1 MSAGDPYQGDPY
13 QGEPPGPL
21 GYMAGNGVAANLLML
36 GIVLAG
42 LVSLTGLVREA
53 WPVLSFNTIEVA
65 VAWRGANPGE
75 IEESIIEKIEDQVRG
90 LKDVHKVRSVAAPG
104 IASVLIE
111 MKTSADMGEA
121 LDNIESAVSRID
133 NFPEGAERP
142 VIAET
147 DNSRSAVR
155 LVIHGDVGE
164 RALKGFALQ
173 VESELAALPEVTR
186 VEVSG
191 ARDYEISI
199 EVPARRLRALGLTL
213 EDIAAAIRDD
223 SLNLPAGRIETT
235 ESQVRLRTL
244 GQRYVQRDFEDIV
257 ILARD
262 DGAALRLGDIGI
274 VRDGFR
280 DSDLILRNQG
290 EPAVFVEVFS
300 APNEQVNDIANAVLA
315 HIAGA
320 VEPAAPDGIGIT
332 VWNDESRQYTERAE
346 ILLKNGGLGL
356 LLVLIA
362 LALFLEIRLAF
373 WVSVG
378 LAVTFIGAL
387 AVMLL
392 FGISISTVSLFV
404 FVLAIGIVVDDAIIV
419 AESIDSERGRGTPAL
434 AAAIRGT
441 RRIAL
446 PLTFAVLTSIAAFM
460 PLLFIPGGLGEL
472 WRPLPVIVI
481 GMLAISLVESLFV
494 LPHHLSNLRG
504 GEEGV
509 RSREWPAE
517 RHLARIQQAVRMQL
531 QRFSDGPLQRM
542 LVFTTAQPLV
552 IIAGA
557 VAALVLSIS
566 LIPAGIVQT
575 TFADIVQSDFVTA
588 TVEMPDGTVAARTA
602 EVAEALRG
610 AGLAVIE
617 DAAEERELPLAELLM
632 GDLLMVGQGPR
643 FEGGSVSAEPSL
655 NPRADLAFVQFK
667 LVSAQDRDV
676 TTIELAQRW
685 REAVG
690 VLPYVRNVSIT
701 GEALTL
707 GNAVEA
713 KLSHPDPA
721 RLAMIADETIARLRE
736 VGGVFDARSDYV
748 PDIREIQLRLL
759 PEARSLGLTADSL
772 ANQARDA
779 FVGAEAQRIQRDGE
793 ELRVMVRLPE
803 AERNSISDIERYPIR
818 VAGGD
823 VPLSQVAA
831 VELAA
836 SATSIRREEGQRVIT
851 VAADVDL
858 TEISANE
865 ANAILAGEILAELA
879 ETHPD
884 LVFEYGGVQAQ
895 QIESLDSLYRGFAIA
910 LLLIYSLLAIP
921 LRSYGKPLI
930 IMSIIPFG
938 LIGVILGHWVLGIP
952 VGASTVMGVLGL
964 SGVLVNDSLVM
975 VDLIGQR
982 IREGMAPRQAV
993 IEGAK
998 GRFRPILLTSITTF
1012 LGFTPLIFESSIQA
1026 QFFLPFAASLGIG
1039 ILVATGILML
1049 LVPAISILQL
1059 ELAAPRAKKLR
1070 TA

>member
-1 MSAGDPYQGDPY
+1 MSASDPY
-13 QGEPPGPL
+13 QGEASGPL
-21 GYMAGNGVAANLLML
+21 SYMAGNSMAANLLML
-36 GIVLAG
+36 GIVIAG

-53 WPVLSFNTIEVA
+53 WPVFKFHTIEVA
-65 VAWRGANPGE
+65 VAWRGANPQE
-75 IEESIIEKIEDQVRG
+75 IEESIIDKIEDQVRS

-104 IASVLIE
+104 VASVLIE
-111 MKTSADMGEA
+111 MKTGADISEA
-121 LDNIESAVSRID
+121 LDNVESAVSRID
-133 NFPEGAERP
+133 NFPEGALRP
-142 VIAET
+142 LIAEA

-164 RALKGFALQ
+164 RALKGFARQ
-173 VESELAALPEVTR
+173 VESELDALPEVTR
-186 VEVSG
+186 VEISG
-191 ARDYEISI
+191 ARDYEITI

-213 EDIAAAIRDD
+213 EDIAAAVRED

-235 ESQVRLRTL
+235 ESQVRLRAL

-262 DGAALRLGDIGI
+262 DGTALRLGDIGI

-280 DSDLILRNQG
+280 DSNLILRHQG

-300 APNEQVNDIANAVLA
+300 APNEQINDIANAALA
-315 HIAGA
+315 HIAEV
-320 VEPAAPDGIGIT
+320 VEPAAPEGIGIT
-332 VWNDESRQYTERAE
+332 VWNDESKQYTERAE
-346 ILLKNGGLGL
+346 ILLKNGALGL

-362 LALFLEIRLAF
+362 LTLFLEIRLAF
-373 WVSVG
+373 WVSAG
-378 LAVTFIGAL
+378 LAVTFVGAL

-419 AESIDSERGRGTPAL
+419 AESIDSERRRGTPAL

-446 PLTFAVLTSIAAFM
+446 PLTFAVLTSMAAFM
-460 PLLFIPGGLGEL
+460 PLLFIPGGIGEM
-472 WRPLPVIVI
+472 WRAVPVIVI
-481 GMLAISLVESLFV
+481 GMLAISLVESLFI
-494 LPHHLSNLRG
+494 LPHHLSNLPGADR
-504 GEEGV
+504 
-509 RSREWPAE
+509 RMWPAE
-517 RHLARIQQAVRMQL
+517 RHLVRIQQAVRTQL
-531 QRFSDGPLQRM
+531 QRFSDGPLHRM
-542 LVFTTAQPLV
+542 LEFATAQPLV

-566 LIPAGIVQT
+566 LIPAGIVKT
-575 TFADIVQSDFVTA
+575 TFADVAQSDFVTA
-588 TVEMPDGTVAARTA
+588 TVEMPDGTVAGRTS
-602 EVAEALRG
+602 EVAEALRQ
-610 AGLAVIE
+610 AGLAVIGR
-617 DAAEERELPLAELLM
+617 AAEERELPLAELLT

-643 FEGGSVSAEPSL
+643 FEGGSVIISPSL

-690 VLPYVRNVSIT
+690 VLPHARSVTIT
-701 GEALTL
+701 GEAFSL

-721 RLAMIADETIARLRE
+721 RLAMITDETIARLRE
-736 VGGVFDARSDYV
+736 VAGVFDVRSDYV
-748 PDIREIQLRLL
+748 PSIREIQLRLL

-793 ELRVMVRLPE
+793 ELRVLVRLPE
-803 AERNSISDIERYPIR
+803 AERNSIGDIERYPIR

-836 SATSIRREEGQRVIT
+836 SVTSIRREGGQRVVTI
-851 VAADVDL
+851 AADVDL
-858 TEISANE
+858 TKITGNE
-865 ANAILAGEILAELA
+865 ANTILAQQILAQLA
-879 ETHPD
+879 EEHPG
-884 LVFEYGGVQAQ
+884 LWYEYGGVQAQ
-895 QIESLDSLYRGFAIA
+895 QIESLGSLFRGFIIA
-910 LLLIYSLLAIP
+910 MLLIYSLLAIP
-921 LRSYGKPLI
+921 LRSYLKPLI

-938 LIGVILGHWVLGIP
+938 LIGVIVGHGVLGIAI
-952 VGASTVMGVLGL
+952 GASTVMAVLGL

-982 IREGMAPRQAV
+982 IREGVAPRQAV

-998 GRFRPILLTSITTF
+998 GRFRPIFLTSVTTF
-1012 LGFTPLIFESSIQA
+1012 LGFTPLIFDPSIQA

-1049 LVPAISILQL
+1049 VVPAISILQL
-1059 ELAAPRAKKLR
+1059 QLTTPRAKALR

>member
-1 MSAGDPYQGDPY
+1 MSARDPY
-13 QGEPPGPL
+13 QGEAPGPI

-36 GIVLAG
+36 GIVIAG

-53 WPVLSFNTIEVA
+53 WPVFVFNTIEVA

-75 IEESIIEKIEDQVRG
+75 IEESIIDKIEDQVSG

-104 IASVLIE
+104 VASVLIE
-111 MKTSADMGEA
+111 MKTGADMGEA
-121 LDNIESAVSRID
+121 LDNVEAAVSRID

-155 LVIHGDVGE
+155 VAIHGDVGE

-173 VESELAALPEVTR
+173 VESGLAALPEVTR
-186 VEVSG
+186 VEISG
-191 ARDYEISI
+191 ARDDEISI
-199 EVPARRLRALGLTL
+199 EVPARRLRALGLRL
-213 EDIAAAIRDD
+213 EDIAAAIRED
-223 SLNLPAGRIETT
+223 SLNLPAGSIETT
-235 ESQVRLRTL
+235 QSQVLRLRTL

-280 DSDLILRNQG
+280 DSDLILRHQG

-300 APNEQVNDIANAVLA
+300 APNEQINNIANAALA
-315 HIAGA
+315 HIAEV
-320 VEPAAPDGIGIT
+320 VEPAVPEGIGIT
-332 VWNDESRQYTERAE
+332 VWNDESRQYSERAE
-346 ILLKNGGLGL
+346 ILLKNGALGL

-373 WVSVG
+373 WVSAG
-378 LAVTFIGAL
+378 LAVTFVGAL

-446 PLTFAVLTSIAAFM
+446 PLTFAVLTSMAAFM
-460 PLLFIPGGLGEL
+460 PLLFIPGGIGEM
-472 WRPLPVIVI
+472 WRPVPVIVI

-494 LPHHLSNLRG
+494 LPHHLSNLPGADR
-504 GEEGV
+504 
-509 RSREWPAE
+509 RLWPGE
-517 RHLARIQQAVRMQL
+517 RHLARIQQTVRTQL
-531 QRFSDGPLQRM
+531 LRFSDGPLHRM
-542 LVFTTAQPLV
+542 LEFTTAQPLV

-566 LIPAGIVQT
+566 LLPAGIVKT
-575 TFADIVQSDFVTA
+575 TFADVVQSDFVTA
-588 TVEMPDGTVAARTA
+588 TLEMPDGTVAARTA
-602 EVAEALRG
+602 EVAEELRE
-610 AGLAVIE
+610 AGLAVIGR
-617 DAAEERELPLAELLM
+617 AAEERELPLAELLM

-643 FEGGSVSAEPSL
+643 FEGGSVILEPSL

-690 VLPYVRNVSIT
+690 VLPHARNVSIT
-701 GEALTL
+701 GEALSL

-721 RLAMIADETIARLRE
+721 RLAMIADATVARLRE
-736 VGGVFDARSDYV
+736 VGGVFDVRSDYV
-748 PDIREIQLRLL
+748 PSIRELQLRLL

-779 FVGAEAQRIQRDGE
+779 FVGAQAQRIQRDGE

-823 VPLSQVAA
+823 VPLSQAAA
-831 VELAA
+831 VEFGAA
-836 SATSIRREEGQRVIT
+836 ATSIHREGGRRVIT
-851 VAADVDL
+851 VAADVDQ

-895 QIESLDSLYRGFAIA
+895 QIESLGSLYRGFAIA
-910 LLLIYSLLAIP
+910 MLLIYSLLAIP
-921 LRSYGKPLI
+921 LRSYGRPLI

-938 LIGVILGHWVLGIP
+938 LIGVIVGHGVLGIP

-998 GRFRPILLTSITTF
+998 GRFRPILLTSVTTF
-1012 LGFTPLIFESSIQA
+1012 LGFTPLIFDSSIQA

-1049 LVPAISILQL
+1049 LVPAVSILQL
-1059 ELAAPRAKKLR
+1059 QLTAPRAKKLS

>member
-1 MSAGDPYQGDPY
+1 MSARDPS
-13 QGEPPGPL
+13 QGEAPGPI
-21 GYMAGNGVAANLLML
+21 GYMAGNGMAANLLML
-36 GIVLAG
+36 GIVIAG

-53 WPVLSFNTIEVA
+53 WPVFVFNTIEVA
-65 VAWRGANPGE
+65 VSWRGANPQE
-75 IEESIIEKIEDQVRG
+75 VEESIIDKIEDQVRG

-104 IASVLIE
+104 VASVLIE
-111 MKTSADMGEA
+111 MKTGADMSEA
-121 LDNIESAVSRID
+121 LDNVESAVSRID

-186 VEVSG
+186 VEISG

-213 EDIAAAIRDD
+213 GDIAAAIRED

-235 ESQVRLRTL
+235 ESQVLRLRTL
-244 GQRYVQRDFEDIV
+244 GQRYVQRDFEDVV

-262 DGAALRLGDIGI
+262 DGTALRLGDIGI

-280 DSDLILRNQG
+280 DSDLILRHQG

-300 APNEQVNDIANAVLA
+300 APNEQINDIANAALA
-315 HIAGA
+315 HIAEV
-320 VEPAAPDGIGIT
+320 VEPAAPEGIDIT
-332 VWNDESRQYTERAE
+332 VWNDESRQYSERVE
-346 ILLKNGGLGL
+346 ILLKNGALGL

-362 LALFLEIRLAF
+362 LTLFLEIRLAF
-373 WVSVG
+373 WVSAG
-378 LAVTFIGAL
+378 LAVTFVGAL

-419 AESIDSERGRGTPAL
+419 AESIDSERGRRTPAL

-446 PLTFAVLTSIAAFM
+446 PLTFAVLTSMAAFM
-460 PLLFIPGGLGEL
+460 PLLFIPGGIGEM
-472 WRPLPVIVI
+472 WRPVPVIVI

-494 LPHHLSNLRG
+494 LPHHLSNLPGADR
-504 GEEGV
+504 
-509 RSREWPAE
+509 RMWPAE
-517 RHLARIQQAVRMQL
+517 RHLARIQQAVRTQL
-531 QRFSDGPLQRM
+531 QRFSDGPLQRI
-542 LVFTTAQPLV
+542 LEFTTAQPLV

-557 VAALVLSIS
+557 VATLVLSIS
-566 LIPAGIVQT
+566 LIPAGIVKT
-575 TFADIVQSDFVTA
+575 TFADVVQSDFVTA
-588 TVEMPDGTVAARTA
+588 TLEMPEGTVAARTA
-602 EVAEALRG
+602 EVAEELRE
-610 AGLAVIE
+610 AGLAVIGR
-617 DAAEERELPLAELLM
+617 AAEERELPLAELLV

-643 FEGGSVSAEPSL
+643 FEGGSVILEPSL

-676 TTIELAQRW
+676 TTVELAQRW

-690 VLPYVRNVSIT
+690 MLLHARNVSIT
-701 GEALTL
+701 GEALSL

-736 VGGVFDARSDYV
+736 IDGVFDARSDYV
-748 PDIREIQLRLL
+748 PNIREIQLRLL

-823 VPLSQVAA
+823 VPLSQAAA

-836 SATSIRREEGQRVIT
+836 SATSIRREGGQRVVT
-851 VAADVDL
+851 VAADIDQ
-858 TEISANE
+858 TQITGNE
-865 ANAILAGEILAELA
+865 ANAILAAEILAELA
-879 ETHPD
+879 KTHPD

-895 QIESLDSLYRGFAIA
+895 QIESLGSLFRGFIIA
-910 LLLIYSLLAIP
+910 MLLIYSLLAIP
-921 LRSYGKPLI
+921 LRSYSKPLI

-938 LIGVILGHWVLGIP
+938 LIGVILGHGVLGIAI
-952 VGASTVMGVLGL
+952 GASTVMGVLGL

-998 GRFRPILLTSITTF
+998 GRFRPILLTSVTTF
-1012 LGFTPLIFESSIQA
+1012 LGFTPLILDSSIQA

-1059 ELAAPRAKKLR
+1059 ELTAPRAKKLR

>member
-1 MSAGDPYQGDPY
+1 MSAGDSC
-13 QGEPPGPL
+13 QGEAPGPI

-36 GIVLAG
+36 GIVIAG

-53 WPVLSFNTIEVA
+53 WPVFVFNTIEVA
-65 VAWRGANPGE
+65 VAWRGANPEE
-75 IEESIIEKIEDQVRG
+75 IEESIIDKIEDQVRG

-104 IASVLIE
+104 VASVLIE
-111 MKTSADMGEA
+111 MKTGADMGEA
-121 LDNIESAVSRID
+121 LDNVESAVSRID

-155 LVIHGDVGE
+155 VAIHGDVGE

-186 VEVSG
+186 VEISG

-199 EVPARRLRALGLTL
+199 EVPTRRLRALGLTL
-213 EDIAAAIRDD
+213 EDIAAAVRED

-235 ESQVRLRTL
+235 ESQVLRLRTL

-262 DGAALRLGDIGI
+262 DGTALRLGDIGT

-280 DSDLILRNQG
+280 DSNLILRHRG

-300 APNEQVNDIANAVLA
+300 APNEQINDIANAVLA
-315 HIAGA
+315 HIAEA
-320 VEPAAPDGIGIT
+320 VEPAAPEGIGIT
-332 VWNDESRQYTERAE
+332 VWNDESRQYSERAG
-346 ILLKNGGLGL
+346 ILLKNGALGL

-373 WVSVG
+373 WVSAG

-441 RRIAL
+441 RRISL
-446 PLTFAVLTSIAAFM
+446 PLTFAVLTSMAAFM
-460 PLLFIPGGLGEL
+460 PLLFIPGGIGEM
-472 WRPLPVIVI
+472 WRPVPVIVI

-494 LPHHLSNLRG
+494 LPHHLSNPPAADR
-504 GEEGV
+504 
-509 RSREWPAE
+509 RMWPAE
-517 RHLARIQQAVRMQL
+517 RHLARIQQAVRTQL
-531 QRFSDGPLQRM
+531 LRFSEGPLHRM

-552 IIAGA
+552 VIASA

-566 LIPAGIVQT
+566 LIPAGIVKT
-575 TFADIVQSDFVTA
+575 TFADVVQSDFVTA
-588 TVEMPDGTVAARTA
+588 TLEMPDGTVAGRTA
-602 EVAEALRG
+602 EVAEELRQ
-610 AGLAVIE
+610 AGLAVIGR
-617 DAAEERELPLAELLM
+617 AAEERELPLAELLT

-643 FEGGSVSAEPSL
+643 FEGGSVILEPSL
-655 NPRADLAFVQFK
+655 NPRAELAFVQFK
-667 LVSAQDRDV
+667 LVSAQDRDL

-690 VLPYVRNVSIT
+690 VLPHARNVSIT
-701 GEALTL
+701 GEALSL

-721 RLAMIADETIARLRE
+721 RLAMIADEAIARLRE

-748 PDIREIQLRLL
+748 PSIREIQLRLL

-823 VPLSQVAA
+823 VPLSQAAA

-836 SATSIRREEGQRVIT
+836 SPTSIRREGGQRVIT
-851 VAADVDL
+851 VAADVDQ
-858 TEISANE
+858 TEITANE
-865 ANAILAGEILAELA
+865 ANAILAGEILAELV

-884 LVFEYGGVQAQ
+884 LAFEYGGVQAQ
-895 QIESLDSLYRGFAIA
+895 QIESLGSLYRGFAIA
-910 LLLIYSLLAIP
+910 MLLIYSLLAIP

-938 LIGVILGHWVLGIP
+938 LIGVIVGHGVLGIAI
-952 VGASTVMGVLGL
+952 GASTVMGVLGL

-975 VDLIGQR
+975 VDLISQR
-982 IREGMAPRQAV
+982 VREGMAPRQAV

-1012 LGFTPLIFESSIQA
+1012 LGFTPLIFDPSIQA
-1026 QFFLPFAASLGIG
+1026 QFFLPFAASLGVG

-1049 LVPAISILQL
+1049 LVPAVSILQL
-1059 ELAAPRAKKLR
+1059 ELAAPRAEKPS

>member
-1 MSAGDPYQGDPY
+1 MSARDPS
-13 QGEPPGPL
+13 QGEAPGPI
-21 GYMAGNGVAANLLML
+21 GYMAGNGMAANLLML
-36 GIVLAG
+36 GIVIAG

-53 WPVLSFNTIEVA
+53 WPVFVFNTIEVA
-65 VAWRGANPGE
+65 VSWRGANPQE
-75 IEESIIEKIEDQVRG
+75 VEESIIDKIEDQVRG

-104 IASVLIE
+104 VASVLIE
-111 MKTSADMGEA
+111 MKTGADMSEA
-121 LDNIESAVSRID
+121 LDNVESAVSRID

-186 VEVSG
+186 VEISG

-213 EDIAAAIRDD
+213 GDIAAAIRED

-235 ESQVRLRTL
+235 ESQVLRLRTL
-244 GQRYVQRDFEDIV
+244 GQRYVQRDFEDVV

-262 DGAALRLGDIGI
+262 DGTALRLGDIGI

-280 DSDLILRNQG
+280 DSDLILRHQG

-300 APNEQVNDIANAVLA
+300 APNEQINDIANAALA
-315 HIAGA
+315 HIAEV
-320 VEPAAPDGIGIT
+320 VEPAAPEGIDIT
-332 VWNDESRQYTERAE
+332 VWNDESRQYSERVE
-346 ILLKNGGLGL
+346 ILLKNGALGL

-362 LALFLEIRLAF
+362 LTLFLEIRLAF
-373 WVSVG
+373 WVSAG
-378 LAVTFIGAL
+378 LAVTFVGAL

-419 AESIDSERGRGTPAL
+419 AESIDSERGRRTPAL

-446 PLTFAVLTSIAAFM
+446 PLTFAVLTSMAAFM
-460 PLLFIPGGLGEL
+460 PLLFIPGGIGEM
-472 WRPLPVIVI
+472 WRPVPVIVI

-494 LPHHLSNLRG
+494 LPHHLSNLPGADR
-504 GEEGV
+504 
-509 RSREWPAE
+509 RMWPAE
-517 RHLARIQQAVRMQL
+517 RHLARIQQAVRTQL
-531 QRFSDGPLQRM
+531 QRFSDGPLQRI
-542 LVFTTAQPLV
+542 LEFTTAQPLV

-557 VAALVLSIS
+557 VATLVLSIS
-566 LIPAGIVQT
+566 LIPAGIVKT
-575 TFADIVQSDFVTA
+575 TFADVVQSDFVTA
-588 TVEMPDGTVAARTA
+588 TLEMPEGTVAARTA
-602 EVAEALRG
+602 EVAEELRE
-610 AGLAVIE
+610 AGLAVIGR
-617 DAAEERELPLAELLM
+617 AAEERELPLAELLV

-643 FEGGSVSAEPSL
+643 FEGGSVILEPSL

-676 TTIELAQRW
+676 TTVELAQRW

-690 VLPYVRNVSIT
+690 MLLHARNVSIT
-701 GEALTL
+701 GEALSL

-736 VGGVFDARSDYV
+736 IDGVFDARSDYV
-748 PDIREIQLRLL
+748 PNIREIQLRLL

-823 VPLSQVAA
+823 VPLSQAAA

-836 SATSIRREEGQRVIT
+836 SATSIRREGGQRVVT
-851 VAADVDL
+851 VAADIDQ
-858 TEISANE
+858 TQITGNE
-865 ANAILAGEILAELA
+865 ANAILAAEILAELA
-879 ETHPD
+879 KTHPD

-895 QIESLDSLYRGFAIA
+895 QIESLGSLFRGFIIA
-910 LLLIYSLLAIP
+910 MLLIYSLLAIP
-921 LRSYGKPLI
+921 LRSYSKPLI

-938 LIGVILGHWVLGIP
+938 LIGVILGHGVLGIAI
-952 VGASTVMGVLGL
+952 GASTVMGVLGL

-982 IREGMAPRQAV
+982 SREGMSPRQAV

-998 GRFRPILLTSITTF
+998 GRFRPILLTSVTTF
-1012 LGFTPLIFESSIQA
+1012 LGFTPLILDSSIQA

-1059 ELAAPRAKKLR
+1059 ELTAPRAKKLR

>member
-1 MSAGDPYQGDPY
+1 MSAGEPYQGDPY
-13 QGEPPGPL
+13 QGEPPGPI
-21 GYMAGNGVAANLLML
+21 GYMASNGVAANLLML
-36 GIVLAG
+36 GIVIAG

-53 WPVLSFNTIEVA
+53 WPVLSFKTVEVA
-65 VAWRGANPGE
+65 VAWRGANPRE
-75 IEESIIEKIEDQVRG
+75 IEESIIDKIEDQVRG

-104 IASVLIE
+104 AASVLIE
-111 MKTSADMGEA
+111 MKTGADMSEA

-133 NFPEGAERP
+133 SFPEGAERP

-155 LVIHGDVGE
+155 VLIHGDVGE

-173 VESELAALPEVTR
+173 VESGLAALPEVTR
-186 VEVSG
+186 VEISG

-213 EDIAAAIRDD
+213 GDIAGAIRDD
-223 SLNLPAGRIETT
+223 SLNLPAGSIETT
-235 ESQVRLRTL
+235 ESEVRLRTL
-244 GQRYVQRDFEDIV
+244 GQRYVQREFEDIV

-262 DGAALRLGDIGI
+262 DGTALRLGDIGI

-280 DSDLILRNQG
+280 DGNLILRHQG

-300 APNEQVNDIANAVLA
+300 APNEQINDIANAALA
-315 HIAGA
+315 HIAES
-320 VEPAAPDGIGIT
+320 VEPAAPEGIGIT
-332 VWNDESRQYTERAE
+332 VWNDESRQYSDRAG
-346 ILLKNGGLGL
+346 ILLRNGALGL
-356 LLVLIA
+356 LLVLVA

-373 WVSVG
+373 WVSAG

-441 RRIAL
+441 RRVML

-460 PLLFIPGGLGEL
+460 PLLFIPGGIGEM
-472 WRPLPVIVI
+472 WRAVPVIVI
-481 GMLAISLVESLFV
+481 GMLVISLVESLFV
-494 LPHHLSNLRG
+494 LPHHLSGQRG
-504 GEEGV
+504 EDQ
-509 RSREWPAE
+509 RRWPGE
-517 RHLARIQQAVRMQL
+517 RHLARIQQAVRTQL
-531 QRFSDGPLQRM
+531 LRFSDGPLHRM

-552 IIAGA
+552 VIAGA
-557 VAALVLSIS
+557 VGALVLSIS
-566 LIPAGIVQT
+566 LIPAGIVKT
-575 TFADIVQSDFVTA
+575 TFADVVQSDFVTA
-588 TVEMPDGTVAARTA
+588 TLEMPDGTVATRTA
-602 EVAEALRG
+602 AVAEELRE
-610 AGLAVIE
+610 AGLAVIGA
-617 DAAEERELPLAELLM
+617 AAEERGLPLAELLT

-643 FEGGSVSAEPSL
+643 FEGGSVIIEPSL
-655 NPRADLAFVQFK
+655 NPRADLAFVQFR

-676 TTIELAQRW
+676 TAIELAQRW

-690 VLPYVRNVSIT
+690 VLPHVRNLSIT
-701 GEALTL
+701 GEALSL

-713 KLSHPDPA
+713 KLSHPDPV
-721 RLAMIADETIARLRE
+721 RLAAIADETIARLRD
-736 VGGVFDARSDYV
+736 VGGVFNARSDYA
-748 PDIREIQLRLL
+748 PSIREIQLRLL

-779 FVGAEAQRIQRDGE
+779 FVGAEAQRIQRGGE

-823 VPLSQVAA
+823 VPLSQVAV

-836 SATSIRREEGQRVIT
+836 SATSIRREGGQRVIT

-858 TEISANE
+858 TEITGNE

-879 ETHPD
+879 GENPG
-884 LVFEYGGVQAQ
+884 LRYEYGGVQAQ
-895 QIESLDSLYRGFAIA
+895 QMESLGSLYRGFAIA
-910 LLLIYSLLAIP
+910 MLLIYSLLAIP
-921 LRSYGKPLI
+921 LRSYGMPLI
-930 IMSIIPFG
+930 IMSVIPFG
-938 LIGVILGHWVLGIP
+938 LIGVIVGHGVLGIAI
-952 VGASTVMGVLGL
+952 GASTVMGVLGL

-975 VDLIGQR
+975 VDLINQR

-998 GRFRPILLTSITTF
+998 GRFRPILLTSVTTF
-1012 LGFTPLIFESSIQA
+1012 LGFTPLILDSSIQA

-1059 ELAAPRAKKLR
+1059 ELIAPRLKALR

>member
-1 MSAGDPYQGDPY
+1 MSPRDPY
-13 QGEPPGPL
+13 QGEAPGLL
-21 GYMAGNGVAANLLML
+21 GYMAGNGMAANLLML
-36 GIVLAG
+36 GIVIAG

-53 WPVLSFNTIEVA
+53 WPVFKFNTVEVA
-65 VAWRGANPGE
+65 VDWRGANPRE
-75 IEESIIEKIEDQVRG
+75 IEESIIDKVEDQVRG

-104 IASVLIE
+104 VASVLIE
-111 MKTSADMGEA
+111 MKTGADMGEA
-121 LDNIESAVSRID
+121 LDNVESAVSRID
-133 NFPEGAERP
+133 NFPEGALRP
-142 VIAET
+142 MIAET

-155 LVIHGDVGE
+155 LVVHGDVGE

-186 VEVSG
+186 VEISG
-191 ARDYEISI
+191 ARDYEITI
-199 EVPARRLRALGLTL
+199 EVPAQRLRALGLTL
-213 EDIAAAIRDD
+213 EDIAAAVRED

-235 ESQVRLRTL
+235 ESHVRLRAL

-262 DGAALRLGDIGI
+262 DGTALRLGDIGI

-280 DSDLILRNQG
+280 DSNLILRHQG

-300 APNEQVNDIANAVLA
+300 APNEQINDIANAALA
-315 HIAGA
+315 HIADV
-320 VEPAAPDGIGIT
+320 VEPTAPEGIGIT

-346 ILLKNGGLGL
+346 ILLKNGVLGL
-356 LLVLIA
+356 LLVLVA
-362 LALFLEIRLAF
+362 LTLFLEIRLAF
-373 WVSVG
+373 WVSAG
-378 LAVTFIGAL
+378 LAVTFVGAL

-404 FVLAIGIVVDDAIIV
+404 FVLAIGIVVDDAIMV

-446 PLTFAVLTSIAAFM
+446 PLTFAVLTSMAAFM
-460 PLLFIPGGLGEL
+460 PLLFIPGGIGEM
-472 WRPLPVIVI
+472 WRAVPVIVI
-481 GMLAISLVESLFV
+481 GMLAISLVESLFI
-494 LPHHLSNLRG
+494 LPHHLSNLPGADR
-504 GEEGV
+504 
-509 RSREWPAE
+509 RIWPGE
-517 RHLARIQQAVRMQL
+517 RHLARIQQAVRSQL

-542 LVFTTAQPLV
+542 LVFATAQPLV
-552 IIAGA
+552 VIAGA
-557 VAALVLSIS
+557 VGALVLSIS
-566 LIPAGIVQT
+566 LIPAGIVKT
-575 TFADIVQSDFVTA
+575 TFADVAQSDFVTA

-602 EVAEALRG
+602 EVAEALRKV
-610 AGLAVIE
+610 GLAVIGR
-617 DAAEERELPLAELLM
+617 AAEERDLPLAELLT

-643 FEGGSVSAEPSL
+643 FEGGSVIIAPSL

-667 LVSAQDRDV
+667 LVSAQDRDL

-690 VLPYVRNVSIT
+690 VLPHARSVTIT
-701 GEALTL
+701 GEAFSL

-713 KLSHPDPA
+713 KLSHPDPD
-721 RLAMIADETIARLRE
+721 RLAIIVDETVARLRE
-736 VGGVFDARSDYV
+736 IVGVFDVRSDYV
-748 PDIREIQLRLL
+748 PSIREIQLRLL

-779 FVGAEAQRIQRDGE
+779 FVGAEAQRIQRGGE
-793 ELRVMVRLPE
+793 ELRVLVRLPE
-803 AERNSISDIERYPIR
+803 AERNSIGDIERYPIQ

-836 SATSIRREEGQRVIT
+836 SATSIRREGGQRVVT
-851 VAADVDL
+851 VAADIDL
-858 TEISANE
+858 TKITGNE
-865 ANAILAGEILAELA
+865 ANAILAEEILAELA
-879 ETHPD
+879 EENPG
-884 LVFEYGGVQAQ
+884 LRYEYGGVQAQ
-895 QIESLDSLYRGFAIA
+895 QIESLGSLYRGFIIA
-910 LLLIYSLLAIP
+910 MLLIYSLLAIP

-938 LIGVILGHWVLGIP
+938 LIGVIVGHGVLGIAI
-952 VGASTVMGVLGL
+952 GASTVMAVLGL

-1012 LGFTPLIFESSIQA
+1012 LGFTPLIFDPSIQA

-1039 ILVATGILML
+1039 MLVATGILML
-1049 LVPAISILQL
+1049 LVPAVSILQL
-1059 ELAAPRAKKLR
+1059 ELTAPRAKKLR
-1070 TA
+1070 TV